1 VLCYGRMQPP
11 TQYTI
16 PSTAVEKLAYIG
28 RAMLSLA
35 DEIKAHQGETAQHK
49 LEFPIPNLTPTGSV
63 PSQQAWF
70 WTEAW
75 QAGEREVNAALE
87 QGAYVVF
94 TSADDLI
101 ADLHRS
107 V

>member
-1 VLCYGRMQPP
+1 MQPS

-35 DEIKAHQGETAQHK
+35 DEIKAYQSETAKHK
-49 LEFPIPNLTPTGSV
+49 LDIPIPTLTPTGNVSE
-63 PSQQAWF
+63 QQAWF
-70 WTEAW
+70 WTEGW

-87 QGAYVVF
+87 QGEYVVF